1 MDLDEAIRALLEEKK
16 RLDHLIA
23 VLEELE
29 QVSNHGSSRMVR
41 KRRGRKSM
49 SLEERRQVSERMKRY
64 WAQRKQ
70 QQAKAQAEAIA
81 ARSPHTAVAGG

>member
-1 MDLDEAIRALLEEKK
+1 MDIYQALRALHEEKK

-23 VLEELE
+23 VLEEL
-29 QVSNHGSSRMVR
+29 QNAGNHIQSPALN

-64 WAQRKQ
+64 WAQRRER
-70 QQAKAQAEAIA
+70 QQAQDEQEAPA
-81 ARSPHTAVAGG
+81 AAHSGAAAG

>member
-1 MDLDEAIRALLEEKK
+1 MDIYQAIRALVEEKK

-29 QVSNHGSSRMVR
+29 RSANHIQARTKKR
-41 KRRGRKSM
+41 RRGRKSM

-64 WAQRKQ
+64 WAQRK
-70 QQAKAQAEAIA
+70 ARARLEGEDSTAGAIHSA
-81 ARSPHTAVAGG
+81 AATG

>member
-1 MDLDEAIRALLEEKK
+1 MDLDQAIRALLEEKK

-29 QVSNHGSSRMVR
+29 RGSNHIQTPAR

-49 SLEERRQVSERMKRY
+49 RPEERRQVSERMKRY

-70 QQAKAQAEAIA
+70 QAQAA
-81 ARSPHTAVAGG
+81 AEGGDAGAGPLQSASGAG